1 MGSLA
6 HLVIGQYG
14 SRHNVEAEYESNLSQ
29 RGKLD
34 KIWITCPNKLCRHHL
49 SFKRSSKCLLLK
61 CPICMKV
68 FNPYSPQ
75 IIQCKKC
82 KTSNS
87 TPLWNQIIQC
97 ANKDCMKIINCWPIF
112 RIEKYKELE
121 VQKQDTN
128 KNVINLDSD
137 NDEDDDIQIIERI
150 DDDAKNQNVE
160 NTKSESANDRFLIV
174 KESELGAYSKY
185 KKKNNKLYDEQKV
198 IRMENETN
206 GLVVIVNNS
215 EHFKAKQNV
224 IKRPKVYRSPF
235 EWYFTINVDLWS
247 NKHPNDNKLALLI
260 KMKRYWKEKETE
272 RQKKVYIKMSKD
284 DQERYEK
291 EMKIWKTVEWM
302 NEVSYINEKSVEN
315 EEENND
321 NRAPSALVDNV

>member
-1 MGSLA
+1 MFNSLA
-6 HLVIGQYG
+6 HLVIAQHG

-29 RGKLD
+29 RGPLD

-82 KTSNS
+82 KTPNS

-97 ANKDCMKIINCWPIF
+97 ANKDCMKIINCWPVF

-121 VQKQDTN
+121 VRDEKDDTN
-128 KNVINLDSD
+128 KNVIDLDSD
-137 NDEDDDIQIIERI
+137 NDEDGDVQIIDRI
-150 DDDAKNQNVE
+150 DESEEENKNDAKPE
-160 NTKSESANDRFLIV
+160 TFLMV
-174 KESELGAYSKY
+174 RESEIGAYGKY
-185 KKKNNKLYDEQKV
+185 KKKNKKLYDEQKV
-198 IRMENETN
+198 IRMENERN

-215 EHFKAKQNV
+215 NQFKAKQNV
-224 IKRPKVYRSPF
+224 IRRPKVYKSPF
-235 EWYFTINVDLWS
+235 DWYFMINIDLWS
-247 NKHPNDNKLALLI
+247 AKYPNDNKLALLI
-260 KMKRYWKEKETE
+260 KMKRYWKDEETE

-302 NEVSYINEKSVEN
+302 NEVPYDQEFVEN
-315 EEENND
+315 EQTSNN
-321 NRAPSALVDNV
+321 NNESSEVVATKA